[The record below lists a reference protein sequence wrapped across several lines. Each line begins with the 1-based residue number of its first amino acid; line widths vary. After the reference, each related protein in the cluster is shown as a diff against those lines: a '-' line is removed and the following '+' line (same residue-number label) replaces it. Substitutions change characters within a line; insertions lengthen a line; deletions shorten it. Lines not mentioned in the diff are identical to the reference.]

1 MSTGANAP
9 FSARASNL
17 RIRSDIDDHLVASN
31 ARVFQE
37 KIETALGLGESPFCK
52 PARFR
57 ILEIIALASKKSS
70 LTLHEVS
77 AKKAAM
83 KQLFRLTIT
92 TCASIALALT
102 AFGGPAPSGKEMKQV
117 APAPAPECSWTGF
130 YIGLNGGGLWSNEAV
145 HTTSRDLFG
154 NGDIFPPDGVL
165 YGEAAAD
172 LATFSLSDDY
182 ASFIGGGQMGYNWEF
197 WRIVLGPEVDI
208 QGVTEGDHHASAT
221 SSITPDPV
229 FSPENPITQDAT
241 VSRRMDWL
249 GTVRGRIGFTITPCL
264 LIYGTGGLA
273 YGEVDARTSI
283 RQFVENTDGFLPNVY
298 GGSGSFSS
306 TQSGWCAGGGLEF
319 MFWKRWSVKAE
330 YLYFDLGT
338 ASWHV
343 RTMNNFTSEVPPELF
358 TSTAPTS
365 HTKFD
370 GNIVRAGLNFH
381 F

>member
-1 MSTGANAP
+1 
-9 FSARASNL
+9 
-17 RIRSDIDDHLVASN
+17 
-31 ARVFQE
+31 
-37 KIETALGLGESPFCK
+37 
-52 PARFR
+52 
-57 ILEIIALASKKSS
+57 

-77 AKKAAM
+77 AKTPAM

-102 AFGGPAPSGKEMKQV
+102 ALGGPAPSGKEMKQV

-130 YIGLNGGGLWSNEAV
+130 YIGLNGGGLWSNDDAV
-145 HTTSRDLFG
+145 HTTSRALFD
-154 NGDIFPPDGVL
+154 NVNTSLIDFEEYGV
-165 YGEAAAD
+165 AAAD
-172 LATFSLSDDY
+172 LATFSLNDDY
-182 ASFIGGGQMGYNWEF
+182 ASFIGGGQMGYNFEF

-221 SSITPDPV
+221 SSITPDPE
-229 FSPENPITQDAT
+229 FPENPITQDAT

-273 YGEVDARTSI
+273 YGEVDARTGI
-283 RQFVENTDGFLPNVY
+283 RQFVENDESLPNVY
-298 GGSGSFSS
+298 STNGAFSS

-338 ASWHV
+338 ASYHLKLL
-343 RTMNNFTSEVPPELF
+343 NNFSVATTPPSLF
-358 TSTAPTS
+358 TSTQPTS